1 MDRLTGPGKVERLSV
16 LCGCV
21 FGMKTRTGQAFRHFE
36 FPVWASATINAHCQM
51 YLRLYWAG
59 LYQVSIIS
67 WFCGIESPSLFER
80 GGAVFWVM
88 VMVMDMDSV
97 SVKGSNLLAWGR

>member
-1 MDRLTGPGKVERLSV
+1 MWLCVWNENTNRTSIPSFRISCPGQRDNQCPLPNV
-16 LCGCV
+16 LAV
-21 FGMKTRTGQAFRHFE
+21 
-36 FPVWASATINAHCQM
+36 
-51 YLRLYWAG
+51 YWAG

-88 VMVMDMDSV
+88 VMVTDMDSV